1 MQKYICKHCD
11 NLECQTSICPNCGQ
25 RTELVETTIFYCNKC
40 NVPVFDNECEH
51 CHSHCERIGSDI
63 RPVFAQERLLLEVLI
78 KKPFEF
84 TGKSVWCSG
93 ANNYIVNGKRIRISF
108 SELSKQSPDDVINE
122 LKKYEEKNKQYID
135 SDFDNVFINKFIEC
149 NKYRLNQITTEA
161 VDYIK
166 GIASK
171 FDDSSMFVSFSGGK
185 DSSCTSHLVMRALNN
200 QRIIHIYGD
209 TTLEYPTSAELI
221 NDFRKAFPLTPV
233 LVAKN
238 IDQDFQNLCEVV
250 GPPSRVM
257 RWCCTVFKTGAITK
271 KIEATFKHKTRL
283 LSFQGIRRA

>member
-84 TGKSVWCSG
+84 AGKSVWCSG

-185 DSSCTSHLVMRALNN
+185 DSSYTESPKNDYAHFIYKGESGQKVNLAGTFTNWDPWIYELKETSPGL
-200 QRIIHIYGD
+200 YE
-209 TTLEYPTSAELI
+209 LELPLPAGKYYYNYYI
-221 NDFRKAFPLTPV
+221 GLTPV
-233 LVAKN
+233 LDN
-238 IDQDFQNLCEVV
+238 TN
-250 GPPSRVM
+250 P
-257 RWCCTVFKTGAITK
+257 K
-271 KIEATFKHKTRL
+271 KIYTKDGRSASVLTVN
-283 LSFQGIRRA
+283 